1 MLKVPVFY
9 KIWRLFLLCCRIYCM
24 EQSPAQYAKYVA
36 NQDLSFKQKYNCHW
50 LFNSCAE
57 PFPLALALYKSW
69 LPTKPKICMNIQS

>member
-1 MLKVPVFY
+1 MLKVPQFSTRFENFSVAGFTA
-9 KIWRLFLLCCRIYCM
+9 WNS
-24 EQSPAQYAKYVA
+24 QSPAQYAKHVA
-36 NQDLSFKQKYNCHW
+36 NQDLSFKQKYNCRW